1 MSRDSW
7 EKSTHKALIRLAQ
20 TSRAGR
26 DSVHCLGEVA
36 SKSYNVALANSAELL
51 ACTGIHVVDDN
62 YTSAGIGLR
71 LRAIAHVGL
80 DRESSLMMF
89 KNFRLAFPQL
99 RFDPNMHKLMSRKQL
114 VEEYG
119 MFGELLADVAHDPAS
134 QPYFSQLIMG
144 NMHLTYGRQVHAAGV
159 AVDIAHNS
167 SLDRGYQTSVQV
179 FGLREGDV
187 ATTGTPVSQGTVLSY
202 ANAAQAFRDA
212 TGHEPEFSTDI
223 HPLWNDYEELAKAG
237 HPVWK
242 PEGEG

>member
-1 MSRDSW
+1 MSRESW
-7 EKSTHKALIRLAQ
+7 EKSTHKALIQLAQ

-51 ACTGIHVVDDN
+51 ACTSIHVVDDN

-159 AVDIAHNS
+159 SVDIAYKLNN
-167 SLDRGYQTSVQV
+167 GFETSVKV
-179 FGLREGDV
+179 FGLREGEV
-187 ATTGTPVSQGTVLSY
+187 ITTETPVSQGTVLSY
-202 ANAAQAFRDA
+202 ARAAQAFRDA
-212 TGHEPEFSTDI
+212 VGHEPEFSTDI

-237 HPVWK
+237 YPVWK